1 MSTQRIVGVSGDFP
15 HRVVVSTEIFAER
28 LLLSGI
34 ITSSMLTEVEE
45 IAYEAAHEVG
55 VIATKHEAR
64 RRLDR
69 AD

>member
-1 MSTQRIVGVSGDFP
+1 
-15 HRVVVSTEIFAER
+15 
-28 LLLSGI
+28 
-34 ITSSMLTEVEE
+34 MLTEVEE